1 MEVLRCQEEM
11 EWVPWGPDKGLV
23 VVVVGAG
30 WVVTKQVRGPMENV
44 CVRSVALAHRIAPA
58 CRAMRRNVRAVAQG

>member
-1 MEVLRCQEEM
+1 MEVLRCQEKM
-11 EWVPWGPDKGLV
+11 ERVPWGPDKDLV

-44 CVRSVALAHRIAPA
+44 CVRSVARVRLMLSACPA
-58 CRAMRRNVRAVAQG
+58 MCRSVRAVVQG